1 MRLQAQSDEPQLTEP
16 ADAGLPQ
23 ADRPESAPPTRRRGR
38 RRRLRELGPTGVWP
52 TLFTL
57 GNLVAGFAAIH
68 FAAKPVIAGEAIAG
82 PWGWSSLTVAAVLV
96 LLGAFFDTIDGSV
109 ARLTDGVTEMGGQLD
124 SLADLVTFGV
134 APAFITLHVASQYI
148 GVEGISSIVNPDTA
162 TTLGKVTWAIA
173 AIYVCCAA
181 LRLARFNVETASG
194 RLGDTLSFRGLP
206 TPGAAGAVVGLVLM
220 HEHLAAVS
228 LESPSGALSLMVGLM
243 AIALPF
249 VALLAAIMMVSTVPY
264 KHLANR
270 YLRVSR
276 SFGYLVRVAVLL
288 CLAVLWLQETI
299 AAVFLLYLC
308 SGPWDLIVKRARGHE
323 EPM

>member
-1 MRLQAQSDEPQLTEP
+1 MRLRSTETDPLIDSP
-16 ADAGLPQ
+16 AT
-23 ADRPESAPPTRRRGR
+23 SVRRGR
-38 RRRLRELGPTGVWP
+38 RLRLRQLGPTGVWP

-57 GNLVAGFAAIH
+57 GNLVAGFTAIH
-68 FAAKPVIAGEAIAG
+68 FAAKPVIAGELVAG
-82 PWGWSSLTVAAVLV
+82 PWGWSSLTLAAALVLV
-96 LLGAFFDTIDGSV
+96 GAFFDTIDGSV

-134 APAFITLHVASQYI
+134 APAFITLNVVSQYI
-148 GVEGISSIVNPDTA
+148 AADAAGAIVSPDTA
-162 TTLGKVTWAIA
+162 TTLGKITWAIA

-220 HEHLAAVS
+220 HEHFAA
-228 LESPSGALSLMVGLM
+228 LTEASPGSAMSVVAGFM

-264 KHLANR
+264 RHMANR

-276 SFGYLVRVAVLL
+276 SFGYLVRVAILL

-299 AAVFLLYLC
+299 AAVFLLYLL
-308 SGPWDLIVKRARGHE
+308 SGPWDLITRRNAIGEDEIECVA
-323 EPM
+323 

>member
-1 MRLQAQSDEPQLTEP
+1 MRQ
-16 ADAGLPQ
+16 
-23 ADRPESAPPTRRRGR
+23 
-38 RRRLRELGPTGVWP
+38 LGPTGVWP

-68 FAAKPVIAGEAIAG
+68 FAAKPVIAGEAVAG

-96 LLGAFFDTIDGSV
+96 LLGAFLDCIDGSV

-148 GVEGISSIVNPDTA
+148 GVEGISSIINPDTA
-162 TTLGKVTWAIA
+162 TTLGKITWAIA
-173 AIYVCCAA
+173 AIFVCCAA

-194 RLGDTLSFRGLP
+194 RLGDTLTFRGLP

-228 LESPSGALSLMVGLM
+228 VRSPEGVLPVVVGFI

-264 KHLANR
+264 RHLANR

-299 AAVFLLYLC
+299 AAVFLIYLC
-308 SGPWDLIVKRARGHE
+308 SGPWDVLMHRGRAE
-323 EPM
+323 AQTA

>member
-1 MRLQAQSDEPQLTEP
+1 MRLRQDMDDP
-16 ADAGLPQ
+16 ATQFGGDDPSERG
-23 ADRPESAPPTRRRGR
+23 GR
-38 RRRLRELGPTGVWP
+38 RRSRRIRLRKLGPTGVWP

-57 GNLVAGFAAIH
+57 GNLVAGFTAIH
-68 FAAKPVIAGEAIAG
+68 FAAKPVIAGEAVAG
-82 PWGWSSLTVAAVLV
+82 PWGWTSLTVASVLV
-96 LLGAFFDTIDGSV
+96 LLGAFFDCIDGSV

-162 TTLGKVTWAIA
+162 TTLGKISWAIA
-173 AIYVCCAA
+173 AIFVCCAA

-220 HEHLAAVS
+220 HEHLAVVAGNNP
-228 LESPSGALSLMVGLM
+228 EGAMSIVVGLI

-264 KHLANR
+264 RHLANR

-308 SGPWDLIVKRARGHE
+308 SGPVDVLLNRGRVGRE
-323 EPM
+323 QDVAA